1 MDEFETRFTEEYELR
16 KLGEAKHFLGI
27 RILRDRT
34 KQKLWLIQ
42 DSYIDKLGERFNCA
56 TVEKPPKTPI
66 MTDLVPFTGTA
77 TPQQIY
83 EYQQKVGSLNFA
95 AIISRPD
102 ISKAV
107 SRLSEFLQNTSPDHI
122 AAADQTLQ
130 YLIGS
135 KFLAIQY
142 DGNQTAP
149 GHRVL
154 VTSSDSAFPDDLLTQ
169 GGPKYLRHRFR
180 YRYYRYRNRN

>member
-1 MDEFETRFTEEYELR
+1 MRLTKEYKLQ

-34 KQKLWLIQ
+34 KRKLWLIQ
-42 DSYIDKLGERFNCA
+42 DSYIDKMGERFNCA
-56 TVEKPPKTPI
+56 TVKKPPKTPI

-83 EYQQKVGSLNFA
+83 RYQQKMGSLNFA

-107 SRLSEFLQNTSPDHI
+107 SKLSVFLQNPSPNHI
-122 AAADQTLQ
+122 AAAD
-130 YLIGS
+130 
-135 KFLAIQY
+135 
-142 DGNQTAP
+142 
-149 GHRVL
+149 
-154 VTSSDSAFPDDLLTQ
+154 
-169 GGPKYLRHRFR
+169 
-180 YRYYRYRNRN
+180 